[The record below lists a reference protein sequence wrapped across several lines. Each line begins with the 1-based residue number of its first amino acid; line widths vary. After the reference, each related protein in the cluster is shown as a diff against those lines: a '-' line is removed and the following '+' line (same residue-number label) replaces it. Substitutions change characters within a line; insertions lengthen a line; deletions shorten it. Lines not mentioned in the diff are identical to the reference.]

1 MEPLDRFNKVVLD
14 LSVNWKYIFFFIAGV
29 YVLATILYLGEGH
42 RWVLAVI
49 SWIILVGVAIAMTY
63 VLREKSSPDSTED
76 QI

>member
-29 YVLATILYLGEGH
+29 YFLATILYLGEGH

-49 SWIILVGVAIAMTY
+49 SWIILVGVAIVMTF
-63 VLREKSSPDSTED
+63 VLKEKSSPDSAEE
-76 QI
+76 Q

>member
-1 MEPLDRFNKVVLD
+1 MDPLDRFNKVVLD

-29 YVLATILYLGEGH
+29 YILATILYLGEGH

-49 SWIILVGVAIAMTY
+49 SWIILVGVAIAMNF

-76 QI
+76 Q